1 MLGDVAEVTKLAGF
15 EFTEHIRYSEMGK
28 IIAIRALNVK
38 HGKLDLS
45 QVKYVDDSNFAKL
58 ARSKL
63 YRNDMIF
70 TYVGTIGQVALVDE
84 NDRYYLAPNVAR
96 IRFNSAGILPLF
108 MRYYF
113 QTNHFYNAQIIRLL
127 ESSSMENLTMS
138 SIRKFQIAV
147 PPLPIQHAIVAI
159 LDRFD
164 ALTSDLTQGLPAEI
178 AARQQQYAYY
188 RDRLLTFR
196 EKSA

>member
-1 MLGDVAEVTKLAGF
+1 LPNKQGKVNSIYVPVEGQLN
-15 EFTEHIRYSEMGK
+15 RYE
-28 IIAIRALNVK
+28 
-38 HGKLDLS
+38 
-45 QVKYVDDSNFAKL
+45 
-58 ARSKL
+58 
-63 YRNDMIF
+63 
-70 TYVGTIGQVALVDE
+70 E
-84 NDRYYLAPNVAR
+84 NDILIGNIRPYLKK
-96 IRFNSAGILPLF
+96 I
-108 MRYYF
+108 F
-113 QTNHFYNAQIIRLL
+113 Q
-127 ESSSMENLTMS
+127 SSSRGGASPDVLIFRAKNKSNVLPRFLFHCLASDAFFNFMS
-138 SIRKFQIAV
+138 ASAKGAKMPRGDKDSIVSFEISV

>member
-1 MLGDVAEVTKLAGF
+1 MN
-15 EFTEHIRYSEMGK
+15 EM
-28 IIAIRALNVK
+28 
-38 HGKLDLS
+38 
-45 QVKYVDDSNFAKL
+45 
-58 ARSKL
+58 
-63 YRNDMIF
+63 
-70 TYVGTIGQVALVDE
+70 
-84 NDRYYLAPNVAR
+84 
-96 IRFNSAGILPLF
+96 
-108 MRYYF
+108 
-113 QTNHFYNAQIIRLL
+113 
-127 ESSSMENLTMS
+127 
-138 SIRKFQIAV
+138 RKFPIPV